1 MRPSLSVCSVLNA
14 CLRLRPMQWLNF
26 KQRIKAPMIYLRYLI
41 FPYNCDYVL
50 SSTTQ
55 SVYHGRERGW
65 LLFGWDYFGPIWTLL
80 DLFRQTWFF
89 ASKTEKCFLAK
100 VIWSKKL
107 SFVWKDPKESK
118 WAQNGPKWSKICYID
133 HFGSFWTLVDHFGT
147 SATLPCLV
155 IFDPKRAFLDPPA
168 HMIKGWQ
175 GPKLLQTN
183 FIYV

>member
-65 LLFGWDYFGPIWTLL
+65 LLFGWDYLGPIWTLL

-107 SFVWKDPKESK
+107 SFVWKDPKRV
-118 WAQNGPKWSKICYID
+118 QMGPKWPQMDKNMLYWSFGIILDPPRPLWGIGKPAMFGRFWPHKG
-133 HFGSFWTLVDHFGT
+133 HFG
-147 SATLPCLV
+147 
-155 IFDPKRAFLDPPA
+155 PPA
-168 HMIKGWQ
+168 HMMKGWQ
-175 GPKLLQTN
+175 
-183 FIYV
+183 